1 MGDLMKSRTRSR
13 QMTRRVWRIRSR
25 KLLVGWTQIKLLKRR
40 SLRRSRRSW
49 KELPCQSC
57 KRWEVELVA
66 CQVECPEV
74 CLEVCQ
80 EVECLIWV
88 AWAVHHQPKIPL
100 VDQQS
105 KRLIK
110 NFVSSSIV

>member
-1 MGDLMKSRTRSR
+1 MKLRTRSR
-13 QMTRRVWRIRSR
+13 QMIRRGWRIRSR

-66 CQVECPEV
+66 RQVECLEVELVACQVE

-88 AWAVHHQPKIPL
+88 AWAVHHLLKI
-100 VDQQS
+100 
-105 KRLIK
+105 
-110 NFVSSSIV
+110 